1 MQYNKGMD
9 ETPQTTPLPFTK
21 HRLFWPLIALIA
33 LLFVVTMA
41 MAVNA
46 ANRATALEATDV
58 GSCAPAFLRQ
68 YDTVDD
74 GSAALPTLPLVDG
87 VDALLN
93 QLAPTDATA
102 AGACAAP

>member
-1 MQYNKGMD
+1 MD
-9 ETPQTTPLPFTK
+9 ETPHTPPQFTQ

-46 ANRATALEATDV
+46 ANRAATLEATNV

-74 GSAALPTLPLVDG
+74 SSAVLPTLPLGDS
-87 VDALLN
+87 VDALLD
-93 QLAPTDATA
+93 QLAPTDATT